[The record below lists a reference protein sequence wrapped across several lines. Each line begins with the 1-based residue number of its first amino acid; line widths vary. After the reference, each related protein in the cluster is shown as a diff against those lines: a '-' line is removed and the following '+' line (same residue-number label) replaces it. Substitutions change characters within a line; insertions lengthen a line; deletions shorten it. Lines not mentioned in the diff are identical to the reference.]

1 METIRL
7 PHSDLT
13 VSRLGMGG
21 CPAGEYG
28 WGHVSR
34 ADVER
39 AFHEALDA
47 GVNLF
52 DTADTYGLGRSEESL
67 AEALGT
73 RRREAVIATKF
84 GVRVENGQT
93 TFDNS
98 PAYLRAALDASL
110 KRLRTDYIDLYQ
122 VHYLDGKTS
131 VCTLMETLIALKK
144 QGKIRAIGLSNLKR
158 SDAAAFT
165 PYHEHISSFQHHFS
179 LAHRDDEALIQHL
192 SNTLGASPFTWG
204 SLGQGV
210 LTGKY
215 DRSVS
220 FDRSDRRS
228 RAGYDN
234 FHGDKLLQNLAI
246 VDAMRPIA
254 EARRIPLSAV
264 ALRWILDTLPGSV
277 ALTGVKSPSQGR
289 DNRLALTFA
298 LAQEERALLDKIS
311 AYEIQ
316 KE

>member
-1 METIRL
+1 METIHL
-7 PHSDLT
+7 PHSELT

-34 ADVER
+34 PDVER

-67 AEALGT
+67 GEALGA

-110 KRLRTDYIDLYQ
+110 KRLNTDYIDLYQ
-122 VHYLDGKTS
+122 VHYLDGKTPADE
-131 VCTLMETLIALKK
+131 LMDALIALKK
-144 QGKIRAIGLSNLKR
+144 AGKIRAIGLSNLKR
-158 SDAAAFT
+158 EDAAAFA
-165 PYHEHISSFQHHFS
+165 PYREHISSFQHHFS
-179 LAHRDDEALIQHL
+179 LAHRDDEALIRLL
-192 SNTLGASPFTWG
+192 SDTLGASPFTWG

-215 DRSVS
+215 DRAVT
-220 FDRSDRRS
+220 FDSSDRRS
-228 RAGYDN
+228 RAIYDN
-234 FHGDKLLQNLAI
+234 FHGDKLLHNLAI

-254 EARRIPLSAV
+254 EAHRAPLSAV

-277 ALTGVKSPSQGR
+277 ALTGVKSPQQGL
-289 DNRLALTFA
+289 DNRLALTFTLTA
-298 LAQEERALLDKIS
+298 EERALLDQAS
-311 AYEIQ
+311 ASE
-316 KE
+316 

>member
-52 DTADTYGLGRSEESL
+52 DTADTYGLGRSEETL
-67 AEALGT
+67 AEALGA
-73 RRREAVIATKF
+73 RRHEAVIATKF

-98 PAYLRAALDASL
+98 PAYLCSALEGSL

-122 VHYLDGKTS
+122 VHYLDGKTP
-131 VCTLMETLIALKK
+131 VDVLMDTLISLKT
-144 QGKIRAIGLSNLKR
+144 QGKIRAIGLSNLKEE
-158 SDAAAFT
+158 DVAAFA
-165 PYHEHISSFQHHFS
+165 PYREHICSFQQHFS
-179 LAHRDDEALIQHL
+179 LAHRSDEALIRLL

-215 DRSVS
+215 DRTVT
-220 FDRSDRRS
+220 FDSSDRRS
-228 RAGYDN
+228 RAIYDN
-234 FHGDKLLQNLAI
+234 FHGDKLLKNLAI
-246 VDAMRPIA
+246 VDVMRPIA
-254 EARRIPLSAV
+254 ENHRVPLAAV
-264 ALRWILDTLPGSV
+264 ALRWILDMLPGSV
-277 ALTGVKSPSQGR
+277 ALTGVKLPEQGR
-289 DNRLALTFA
+289 ANRLALSFT
-298 LAQEERALLDKIS
+298 LSQEEQTMLCRVSK
-311 AYEIQ
+311 
-316 KE
+316 